1 VNRMPD
7 HRTTDSI
14 DAHFE
19 TPSEG
24 GVALRFTTPWGGGFV
39 LHFANT
45 RNASRWLDARFAE
58 LAEIDTDAVF
68 GP

>member
-1 VNRMPD
+1 
-7 HRTTDSI
+7 
-14 DAHFE
+14 
-19 TPSEG
+19 
-24 GVALRFTTPWGGGFV
+24 VALRFTTPWGGGFV